1 MSKDI
6 SIKNGANLNLK
17 GLASKELEVAKK
29 SLTYALNPDD
39 FFSLIPR
46 MLVKEGDKVSKGQPI
61 FYDKNDE
68 TIKIVSPVSG
78 KVKEIRRGAK
88 RKILYVIIKA
98 EGDDVIKFDIP
109 DLQKITKEQ
118 ITKLLSDSGSL
129 AYVKQRPYNIIARS
143 NKLPKSIFV
152 STHSTAPY
160 DVDYDLSLI
169 HI

>member
-1 MSKDI
+1 MSTDI

-29 SLTYALNPDD
+29 SLTYAINPDD
-39 FFSLIPR
+39 FFSLVPR

-61 FYDKNDE
+61 FHDKNDE
-68 TIKIVSPVSG
+68 TILIVSPVSG

-109 DLQKITKEQ
+109 ELQKITK
-118 ITKLLSDSGSL
+118 
-129 AYVKQRPYNIIARS
+129 
-143 NKLPKSIFV
+143 
-152 STHSTAPY
+152 
-160 DVDYDLSLI
+160 
-169 HI
+169 